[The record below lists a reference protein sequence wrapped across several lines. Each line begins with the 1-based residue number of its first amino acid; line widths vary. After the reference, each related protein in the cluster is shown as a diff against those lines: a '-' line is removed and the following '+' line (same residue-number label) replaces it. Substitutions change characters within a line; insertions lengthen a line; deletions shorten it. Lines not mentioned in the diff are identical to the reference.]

1 MPYPKRL
8 IMVNFTSANKR
19 ADNKT
24 TTQSFTTP
32 ATRIVKALVCV
43 ITRKTERLSAKV
55 HRELSTSITGG
66 KFHDSRASIFGF
78 SRKIH
83 GMSRQRALHQS
94 KKLIIVNIYDP
105 ACSTKIFNGVRCL
118 QERESIDY
126 RVHACRD

>member
-8 IMVNFTSANKR
+8 ITVNFTSANKR
-19 ADNKT
+19 ADSKT
-24 TTQSFTTP
+24 TTQSLTTP

-43 ITRKTERLSAKV
+43 ITRKTERLRAKV

-66 KFHDSRASIFGF
+66 KFHDSRSSIFGF

-94 KKLIIVNIYDP
+94 NKIIIVNLNIYDP
-105 ACSTKIFNGVRCL
+105 A
-118 QERESIDY
+118 
-126 RVHACRD
+126 